1 MKALIMACL
10 DRETPE
16 YLQVAGKLYMADL
29 YKRVFKSDTPL
40 TLKDHIKKMQD
51 LDYYRTWDYTEE
63 EINIIDS
70 YLDHKSDFNT
80 SYTSIKQFETKYFV
94 KDVFLGQTYE
104 TPQFLYARIA
114 MTILEKEE
122 NRLEKIKEYLALL
135 RSKKLSLPSP
145 NWEYIGTKKG
155 MATSCCLY
163 TCEDTSS
170 SITALNLITDIMNT
184 QSAGLGYNMQIRTKG
199 DGARNNRLEH
209 NGKLPYLTAQ
219 QALAKSN
226 KQGSRGGAI
235 TQYFVFFDP
244 EVKALIKARNPTTL
258 VDERVDQIDHAI
270 LHNSLLAELTAKGE
284 DLCLFSIKD
293 VPDLYKA
300 FYNKDPIV
308 FRTLY
313 AKYSKTSFVKSKVK
327 AREVSLLFN
336 SEAYE
341 TGRLY
346 DINIEEANRHT
357 PSQEPIHSSN
367 LCVAP
372 ETTILTAKGHEII
385 SELEGQEI
393 TIWNGFEWSKTTV
406 VKTGVDQKLLDV
418 IVRSANTFSS
428 KQYTL
433 ACTPYHKWYLEDGT
447 EVRTSELKAGD
458 KLLSWSLSDG
468 TRSISHIVSN
478 VENNNRVDDTYCVTE
493 PLRHMAVFNGILT
506 GQCTEILEA
515 TAAFHSVRE
524 LFQRYSS
531 EYTYI
536 DTLEQRDQ
544 IVLKEFNTPV
554 KLLNSNAIKLPRH
567 LTEGDVFEFEDKV
580 FTVQNITRKNEIALC
595 NIAAINLNG
604 DFTDEQY
611 FKTAYYALLTILW
624 VIDNSEYPFEN
635 LEYTSK
641 ARRNAAVGLTGLAY
655 ELARNNLYYSSASGK
670 KHMHFIAERHFYML
684 CKAGIQL
691 AKEKG
696 VPVWFDRSNYSK
708 GWLPIDTYNK
718 NVDTIAD
725 FTYEYDW
732 EELRKELLE
741 YGLAFSFLVAH
752 MPCESSSQVLE
763 NTNGLYPCRDLVVI
777 KGDGAHK
784 NIFIVPEYHKLKD
797 QYEIAWEVGYN
808 HMIDCYAIFQKWAD
822 QGISADFYED
832 FTSPWQ
838 EPLTDK
844 LVLTRYLR
852 KVKMGVKGTYY
863 TNSKTR
869 KTNESSTQEVGCGS
883 GGCSL

>member
-29 YKRVFKSDTPL
+29 YKRVFKSDTPF

-94 KDVFLGQTYE
+94 KDVSLGQTYE

-367 LCVAP
+367 LC
-372 ETTILTAKGHEII
+372 
-385 SELEGQEI
+385 
-393 TIWNGFEWSKTTV
+393 
-406 VKTGVDQKLLDV
+406 
-418 IVRSANTFSS
+418 
-428 KQYTL
+428 
-433 ACTPYHKWYLEDGT
+433 
-447 EVRTSELKAGD
+447 
-458 KLLSWSLSDG
+458 
-468 TRSISHIVSN
+468 
-478 VENNNRVDDTYCVTE
+478 
-493 PLRHMAVFNGILT
+493 
-506 GQCTEILEA
+506 TEILEA

-531 EYTYI
+531 EYTYV

-580 FTVQNITRKNEIALC
+580 FTVKNITRKNEIALC

-655 ELARNNLYYSSASGK
+655 ELARNNLYYSSVGGK